1 MQRYLLQRATTTSLR
16 SRPRPPPHLHSQFA
30 GPEIPSS
37 IASSSDK
44 SSELCRD
51 KSEQP
56 MRGFQINSKII
67 KSNSN
72 SGAKRRAMA
81 SRRSATIHTKA

>member
-16 SRPRPPPHLHSQFA
+16 SRPRPPPPPRLA

-37 IASSSDK
+37 MTSSSDK

-56 MRGFQINSKII
+56 IINSKIR
-67 KSNSN
+67 KSKSN

>member
-16 SRPRPPPHLHSQFA
+16 SRPRPPPRLA

-37 IASSSDK
+37 MTSSSDK

>member
-16 SRPRPPPHLHSQFA
+16 SRPRPPPRLA

-37 IASSSDK
+37 MTSSSDK
-44 SSELCRD
+44 SNELCRD

-56 MRGFQINSKII
+56 IIQNQIPGPNA
-67 KSNSN
+67 
-72 SGAKRRAMA
+72 GQWRRVA
-81 SRRSATIHTKA
+81 RQQFTLRPKAPGCT

>member
-16 SRPRPPPHLHSQFA
+16 SRPRPPPPPRLA

-37 IASSSDK
+37 MTSSSDK

-56 MRGFQINSKII
+56 KIQIQIQIPGPNA
-67 KSNSN
+67 
-72 SGAKRRAMA
+72 GQWRRVA
-81 SRRSATIHTKA
+81 RQQFILRTKAPGCT